1 MPAPPAESGSPSDRV
16 APLLGRAVELAASA
30 NAAVARRLQRTVI
43 RPLAKLS
50 GRDAPAAA
58 DSPLPADGL
67 EATLFTFARDL
78 TDLAVELGSSADLIE
93 AAAGAQYLLPA
104 ESSTS
109 LATPALELR
118 VQTDGPYLV
127 SGGVAL
133 QTWLGEDVAIPPMV
147 ALCRCGRS
155 ESRPFCDGTHAE
167 FAFSGEKDA
176 HRVPDRRDS
185 YEGQRITVLDNRG
198 ICAHAGFCTTRVP
211 TAFRTGAEPFVAA
224 SGARLDD
231 LVKASQQCP
240 SGALSFAVAGE
251 EQRHLVDTDR
261 LPAVEVSKDGPYR
274 VTGRIP
280 LVDADGSPVA
290 RSLGASLEHYSLC
303 RCGQSQNKP
312 FCSGMHWYVGFHD
325 PIAGPDHEPTLFEW
339 AGGWPALLRM
349 TRIFYE
355 KYVPEDPLIGPLFAS
370 MAADHPERVAAWL
383 SEVFGG
389 PARYSQRYG
398 GYTRMISQHLGKHL
412 ADGQRSRWVTLLKQ
426 SAVEAGLPDDA
437 EFAAAFTSYLEWGS
451 HLAVEN
457 SQEGAR
463 PPKNMAVPKWT
474 WVNDATPDARVPA
487 LAVDEAEPQPV
498 LPGVAEAIGFTEHI
512 KGLFRPS
519 DRQSMRFAF
528 DLWAYGDVSANATAI
543 LERLRNGSM
552 PCDGAWPSEKI
563 DVFQRWVDVGMPE
576 RAGQP
581 GAAEPIGPAGAA
593 GDGAGMAADGE
604 SEGIGGALGRS
615 VALRSAEPV
624 EERPIVI
631 EHREPLIYM
640 LCAAAE
646 LEHALMCEYL
656 FAAFTLKRSIDEGL
670 TQNQLDAVERWRSAI
685 LMVAKQEMLHLAI
698 NSNLITSLG
707 ASPHLSRPNL
717 PQPARHYPAGVR
729 LTLLPFGEQALRHFL
744 FLERPEGFDI
754 DDADGLTAVGSAV
767 PVMGQE
773 EIAPHLQEFQT
784 VGHLYRSIE
793 AGFRHLS
800 EKWGEDKLFIG
811 PVESQTSG
819 ELFGWSQLRPI
830 DGCDA
835 AVQAI
840 EFIVEQGEGPRGNW
854 RNAHFGRFLRVLD
867 EYLEMLAASPDLEV
881 ARPVLPALVHA
892 PESGED
898 VDLITDPRTARIV
911 ELGNVAYEVLLQLLY
926 RLLCHVDETDE
937 QMRTLSTVSIGLMFE
952 VIEPLG
958 EIVTTLPV
966 GPSSPGRTAGPSF
979 ELFYQPDYLL
989 PHLRAAWLLMA
1000 EHLDEAAD
1008 LVANEASTEPRLA
1021 PIAEAMRRHASTLR
1035 DGSQPT

>member
-1 MPAPPAESGSPSDRV
+1 MPADSGSLSDRV

-30 NAAVARRLQRTVI
+30 DSAVAHRLQRTVI
-43 RPLAKLS
+43 RPLATLS
-50 GRDAPAAA
+50 GHDAPAPA
-58 DSPLPADGL
+58 DPSQPADGL
-67 EATLFTFARDL
+67 EGRLFELARDL
-78 TDLAVELGSSADLIE
+78 TDLAVEFGGSAALIE

-104 ESSTS
+104 ERCGS
-109 LATPALELR
+109 LAIPALELR
-118 VQTDGPYLV
+118 VQTNGPYLV
-127 SGGVAL
+127 GGRAAL
-133 QTWLGEDVAIPPMV
+133 KTWLGDDVAIPPIV

-155 ESRPFCDGTHAE
+155 ESKPFCDGTHAE
-167 FAFSGEKDA
+167 FAFSGKKDA
-176 HRVPDRRDS
+176 HRVPDRRDG
-185 YEGQRITVLDNRG
+185 YDGQRITVLDNRG
-198 ICAHAGFCTTRVP
+198 ICAHAGFCTTRAP
-211 TAFRTGAEPFVAA
+211 TAFRTDAEPFVAA
-224 SGARLDD
+224 SGARFDD
-231 LVKASQQCP
+231 LVKAAQQCP
-240 SGALSFAVAGE
+240 SGALSVAVGGHE
-251 EQRHLVDTDR
+251 RRQEVDTDR
-261 LPAVEVSKDGPYR
+261 PPVIEVSKDGPYR
-274 VTGRIP
+274 LTGRIP

-290 RSLGASLEHYSLC
+290 RNQGASLEHYSLC

-325 PIAGPDHEPTLFEW
+325 PVAGPNHEPTLFEW
-339 AGGWPALLRM
+339 AGGWPALLRT

-370 MAADHPERVAAWL
+370 MAPDHPERVASWL
-383 SEVFGG
+383 SEVLGG
-389 PARYSQRYG
+389 PAMYSERYG

-412 ADGQRSRWVTLLKQ
+412 TDGQRSRWVTLLKR
-426 SAVEAGLPDDA
+426 SADDAGLPGDA

-451 HLAVEN
+451 HIAVEN

-463 PPKNMAVPKWT
+463 PPKGMPVPRWT
-474 WVNDATPDARVPA
+474 WVNDATPDARVVA
-487 LAVDEAEPQPV
+487 VGVDEAEPPSV
-498 LPGVAEAIGFTEHI
+498 LPGTGDPVGFTEHI
-512 KGLFRPS
+512 KGLFRQG

-528 DLWAYGDVSANATAI
+528 DLWEYGDVSANATAI

-552 PCDGAWPSEKI
+552 PCDGPWPAEKT
-563 DVFQRWVDVGMPE
+563 DVFQRWVDAAMPE
-576 RAGQP
+576 VAGGPGAGQP
-581 GAAEPIGPAGAA
+581 IVPLGAADAE
-593 GDGAGMAADGE
+593 AGMTTAGE
-604 SEGIGGALGRS
+604 SEGIGGSLGRS

-656 FAAFTLKRSIDEGL
+656 FAAFTLKRSVDEGL
-670 TQNQLDAVERWRSAI
+670 TQGQLDAVDRWRSAI

-744 FLERPEGFDI
+744 YLERPEGFDI
-754 DDADGLTAVGSAV
+754 DDADGLAAVRSAL
-767 PVMGQE
+767 PVMGEE

-793 AGFRHLS
+793 AGLRHLS

-811 PVESQTSG
+811 PVESQAGG
-819 ELFGWSQLRPI
+819 ELFGWSQLQPI
-830 DGCDA
+830 DSCEA
-835 AVQAI
+835 AVRAI
-840 EFIVEQGEGPRGNW
+840 ESIVEQGEGPRGNW

-867 EYLEMLAASPDLEV
+867 EYLEMLAANPDLQV

-892 PESGED
+892 PESGEE
-898 VDLITDPRTARIV
+898 VDLITDPRTARIA

-926 RLLCHVDETDE
+926 RLLCHVDETDQ
-937 QMRTLSTVSIGLMFE
+937 QMQSLSDVSVGLMFE

-966 GPSSPGRTAGPSF
+966 GPANPGRTAGPTF

-1008 LVANEASTEPRLA
+1008 LAARDASTEPRLA
-1021 PIAEAMRRHASTLR
+1021 AVAEAMRRHASTLR
-1035 DGSQPT
+1035 SGTGPS